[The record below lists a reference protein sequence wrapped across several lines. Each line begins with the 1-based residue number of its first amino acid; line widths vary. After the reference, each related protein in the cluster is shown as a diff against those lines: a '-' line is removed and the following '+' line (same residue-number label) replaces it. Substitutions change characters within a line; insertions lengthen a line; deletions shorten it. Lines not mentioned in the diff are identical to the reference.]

1 LTIDMV
7 EMLSC
12 IKDWEL
18 ADQHKQH
25 TVEKETKKLEAT
37 FEDMYLDDEQRVS
50 PGNKRKEHEGGGDA
64 RKEAAPKSSK
74 SKQP

>member
-1 LTIDMV
+1 MV
-7 EMLSC
+7 EVLSC

-25 TVEKETKKLEAT
+25 TVEKETKYLEAT
-37 FEDMYLDDEQRVS
+37 FKDMYLDDEHRVS
-50 PGNKRKEHEGGGDA
+50 PGNKRKEHEGEGYK
-64 RKEAAPKSSK
+64 RKEATPQSSR